1 MGEFTQ
7 CVIVIYGN
15 HKRCKMSALGP
26 FTSIPRCPR
35 HLRCSLNRCHDV
47 AARRTVRKVHKAL
60 SALRRGTDTELD
72 DELASNRR
80 IVMNARADRY
90 PRTVPA
96 ADPHGATDVRL
107 RSDEPQADQHQ
118 YAGQDGEQEAI

>member
-1 MGEFTQ
+1 MMLQHGERSKGAQ
-7 CVIVIYGN
+7 G
-15 HKRCKMSALGP
+15 ALGLAP
-26 FTSIPRCPR
+26 P
-35 HLRCSLNRCHDV
+35 D
-47 AARRTVRKVHKAL
+47 
-60 SALRRGTDTELD
+60 DTELD

-96 ADPHGATDVRL
+96 ADPHGATDARL

>member
-7 CVIVIYGN
+7 CVTVIYGN
-15 HKRCKMSALGP
+15 HKRSKMSALGP

-35 HLRCSLNRCHDV
+35 HLRCSHNRCHDV
-47 AARRTVRKVHKAL
+47 AARRTVERCT
-60 SALRRGTDTELD
+60 RRSRPCAAGPTLELD
-72 DELASNRR
+72 DELASKRR
-80 IVMNARADRY
+80 IVMNARAHRY

-107 RSDEPQADQHQ
+107 RSDEPQADQPQ

>member
-1 MGEFTQ
+1 MANG
-7 CVIVIYGN
+7 
-15 HKRCKMSALGP
+15 
-26 FTSIPRCPR
+26 
-35 HLRCSLNRCHDV
+35 
-47 AARRTVRKVHKAL
+47 RKVHNAL
-60 SALRRGTDTELD
+60 SALRRRTDTELD

-107 RSDEPQADQHQ
+107 LSDEPQADQHQ

>member
-1 MGEFTQ
+1 MQNVCIGSIH
-7 CVIVIYGN
+7 VDSA
-15 HKRCKMSALGP
+15 MSA
-26 FTSIPRCPR
+26 

-47 AARRTVRKVHKAL
+47 AARRTVERCTTRSRPCAAGPTL
-60 SALRRGTDTELD
+60 NWTTNS
-72 DELASNRR
+72 RR
-80 IVMNARADRY
+80 IGGSSADRY

-107 RSDEPQADQHQ
+107 LSDEPQADQHQ

>member
-7 CVIVIYGN
+7 CVTVIYGN

-26 FTSIPRCPR
+26 F
-35 HLRCSLNRCHDV
+35 N
-47 AARRTVRKVHKAL
+47 AL
-60 SALRRGTDTELD
+60 SALRRRTDTELD

-96 ADPHGATDVRL
+96 ADPHGATDVRFL
-107 RSDEPQADQHQ
+107 SDEPQADQHQ

>member
-7 CVIVIYGN
+7 CVTVIYGN

-35 HLRCSLNRCHDV
+35 HLRCSLNRCST
-47 AARRTVRKVHKAL
+47 ANGRKVHKTL
-60 SALRRGTDTELD
+60 SALRRRTDTELD

-90 PRTVPA
+90 PRTVLA
-96 ADPHGATDVRL
+96 ADLHGATDVRL